1 MQCDDNILI
10 IDVSNERS
18 SLIRRVEY
26 YCQEKYLAVYL
37 RYQQEPVIYQDVGLN
52 HFEEFKTQPSIGK
65 YYLHYIK
72 QNFKQFKPSTMSE
85 KRKPKGINIAKNAVR
100 WIDWSLDVTKINK
113 DWLVQ
118 GEKGGVYLNG
128 KLRMLPDGTVDK
140 FECLGFMVQ
149 SVPSDVY
156 KAAEAQEKGS
166 GKKIDGIILGNAKEL
181 EWDRDNEGQPG
192 VAAPSGIGDEVK
204 DDLPF

>member
-1 MQCDDNILI
+1 MPSEILV

-18 SLIRRVEY
+18 SLIRRVDY
-26 YCQEKYLAVYL
+26 YIYEKYLVIYL
-37 RYQQEPVIYQDVGLN
+37 RYQQQPNIYEDVPAS

-72 QNFKQFKPSTMSE
+72 PNFKQFKPSTMTE
-85 KRKPKGINIAKNAVR
+85 KRKPKGINIAKDEVR
-100 WIDWSLDVTKINK
+100 WIDMSLDVQKINK
-113 DWLVQ
+113 DWLIP
-118 GEKGGVYLNG
+118 GEKSGVWLNL
-128 KLRMLPDGTVDK
+128 KMRMLPDGTVDK
-140 FECLGFMVQ
+140 YECLGFIVQ

-156 KAAEAQEKGS
+156 KAAEEKEKGS

-181 EWDRDNEGQPG
+181 QWDNEVVVPG
-192 VAAPSGIGDEVK
+192 SVTGASGIPTEVA